1 MFTKLGQKFKSHINY
16 RDSKLTRILQKSL
29 ESNSQ
34 IAVICTINQNS
45 QNYHESQVTLNFGI
59 KAKQIRTNAQVN
71 EIVQECPEQIA
82 TKIADMTL
90 EIENLKD

>member
-1 MFTKLGQKFKSHINY
+1 MREMNNINKSLLALSNVFTKLGQKFKSHINY

-45 QNYHESQVTLNFGI
+45 QNYHES
-59 KAKQIRTNAQVN
+59 
-71 EIVQECPEQIA
+71 
-82 TKIADMTL
+82 
-90 EIENLKD
+90 

>member
-1 MFTKLGQKFKSHINY
+1 MREMNNINKSLLALSNVFTKLGQKFKSHINY

-59 KAKQIRTNAQVN
+59 KAK
-71 EIVQECPEQIA
+71 
-82 TKIADMTL
+82 
-90 EIENLKD
+90 